1 MRSNRRLALGAALL
15 SFALLAAACGND
27 DNGSG
32 GGETGSTGGGPSI
45 ASQLTLG
52 GPPECPQRPFCVI
65 GLKDTYG
72 VTFGDFKPLDVGGPL
87 TVKAL
92 ESGAVDVGLLFSTDP
107 TIADKGFVV
116 LEDDKH
122 LQQAENITP
131 LVRKDADSPEL
142 DDALNGVSAVL
153 TTDNIVPLIKQV
165 NDGA

>member
-1 MRSNRRLALGAALL
+1 MRNYRRLVLGAALL
-15 SFALLAAACGND
+15 SFAVLAAACGND
-27 DNGSG
+27 NESG
-32 GGETGSTGGGPSI
+32 GGETTGGGGATV

-52 GPPECPQRPFCVI
+52 GPPECPQRPFCII

-72 VTFGDFKPLDVGGPL
+72 ITFGDFKPLDTGGPL

-92 ESGAVDVGLLFSTDP
+92 ESGAIDVGLLFSTDP

-131 LVRKDADSPEL
+131 LVRKDVDSPEL
-142 DDALNGVSAVL
+142 EQALNAV
-153 TTDNIVPLIKQV
+153 
-165 NDGA
+165 